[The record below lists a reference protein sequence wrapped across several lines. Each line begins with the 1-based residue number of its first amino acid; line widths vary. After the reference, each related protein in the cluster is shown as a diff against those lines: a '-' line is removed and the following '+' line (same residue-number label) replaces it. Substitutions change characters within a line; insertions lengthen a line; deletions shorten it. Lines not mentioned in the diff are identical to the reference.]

1 MKGIRLLTSVVV
13 DGALTLCSCGVWL
26 GMSQDMGGTFTQR
39 EMEHQRHMERE
50 KIVADTVRELL
61 KAKVESC
68 PKN

>member
-39 EMEHQRHMERE
+39 EMEHQRRVERE
-50 KIVADTVRELL
+50 KIVADAMVGLL
-61 KAKVESC
+61 KIKAKSC